1 MSDRS
6 RELDELLEHGYR
18 FALSLTHDEARA
30 DDLLQD
36 AWFAIL
42 RARGP
47 WHRGYLFTAIR
58 SQFVDHCRRNQR
70 AFAEPLDP
78 GSIEQE
84 NATSCC
90 DDADE
95 LVSAVNGTVEKAL
108 SRLKSEERAV
118 LFLAIVGGHTAAE
131 IAELLGWPRGT
142 VLSRLHRSR
151 NKLRRYLESES
162 GPLT

>member
-1 MSDRS
+1 MDGVSTAMENQALVHEQACNEALMSDRS

-18 FALSLTHDEARA
+18 FALSLTHDEVRA

-78 GSIEQE
+78 GSIE
-84 NATSCC
+84 
-90 DDADE
+90 
-95 LVSAVNGTVEKAL
+95 
-108 SRLKSEERAV
+108 
-118 LFLAIVGGHTAAE
+118 
-131 IAELLGWPRGT
+131 
-142 VLSRLHRSR
+142 
-151 NKLRRYLESES
+151 
-162 GPLT
+162 

>member
-6 RELDELLEHGYR
+6 RELDELLEHGYQ
-18 FALSLTHDEARA
+18 FALSLTNDEAGA

-58 SQFVDHCRRNQR
+58 GQFVDHCRKNQR

-118 LFLAIVGGHTAAE
+118 LFLAIVGEHTAAE
-131 IAELLGWPRGT
+131 IAELLGCSRATAHRAIQRRQFNEWPR
-142 VLSRLHRSR
+142 
-151 NKLRRYLESES
+151 
-162 GPLT
+162 PLDGFEVS